1 MKIATKDDVK
11 KLAASI
17 ENLAKEIQL
26 GIDQG
31 TNVLTTANELVRN
44 NMVLVFALGEVSG
57 TGAKTAKVVQ
67 PRYLNYHKK
76 RDPATGRFLSK

>member
-44 NMVLVFALGEVSG
+44 NMVLVFALGEVSA
-57 TGAKTAKVVQ
+57 TGVKPVKVVQ
-67 PRYLNYHKK
+67 NRYQNYHKK
-76 RDPATGRFLSK
+76 RDPSTGRFLTK